1 MPERKAGRF
10 SKHRS
15 LDPPWLAPRVGN
27 PLTLVQRHGGMGMS
41 KETLAARLAQR
52 LITNEYRCGDR
63 LFHAKALG
71 HSGIATT

>member
-1 MPERKAGRF
+1 
-10 SKHRS
+10 
-15 LDPPWLAPRVGN
+15 
-27 PLTLVQRHGGMGMS
+27 MS

-71 HSGIATT
+71 HSGMATT